1 MAAIT
6 TYFQTDNAYR
16 TMAST
21 AGQFVVAGVMKGY
34 SGDSCGEDCPK
45 KLYTIML
52 ASLGPPPREEP
63 VGLVRPGQ
71 GIIDPIKREN
81 LPRDKCDRR
90 CLRPDDHVVG
100 DGQEHEIET
109 HVSGGIDGWRGR
121 IRGDVRINL

>member
-45 KLYTIML
+45 KLYTILL
-52 ASLGPPPREEP
+52 ASLGHLLGRNLWDSYVQAKGSLIQSNGKTYLETSAIGG
-63 VGLVRPGQ
+63 VLGQ
-71 GIIDPIKREN
+71 MVLLWVMGKNMKIK
-81 LPRDKCDRR
+81 LMS
-90 CLRPDDHVVG
+90 LAG
-100 DGQEHEIET
+100 
-109 HVSGGIDGWRGR
+109 SMGGEAAYGAMYG
-121 IRGDVRINL
+121 

>member
-52 ASLGPPPREEP
+52 ASLGHLLGRNLWDSYVQAKGSLIQSNGKTYLETSAIGG
-63 VGLVRPGQ
+63 VLGQ
-71 GIIDPIKREN
+71 MIMLWVMGKN
-81 LPRDKCDRR
+81 MKLK
-90 CLRPDDHVVG
+90 LMSLAG
-100 DGQEHEIET
+100 
-109 HVSGGIDGWRGR
+109 SMGGEAAYGAMYG
-121 IRGDVRINL
+121 